1 MSTILGEQKGVKLEF
16 QDMNFSYLINYMSS
30 NKFND
35 QAQLSVEVFGQNNVL
50 RFLQGT
56 AGTSNSIPLYA

>member
-16 QDMNFSYLINYMSS
+16 QDMNFSYLINYVSS
-30 NKFND
+30 KKFND
-35 QAQLSVEVFGQNNVL
+35 EAQLCGEVFGQNNVL